1 MYQVLIVEDD
11 PMVADID
18 RQYVEMNSAFQVV
31 KTCKNGAE
39 GLEYLQHHDVDL
51 IILDYYTP
59 AMDGTEFVDRLHA
72 AGKRP
77 DIIMVTSA
85 NDTCIVQGLLA
96 RGVLD
101 YLVKPFQYSRFHQ
114 ALERFLNSRQLLGCH
129 SEVLDQGSIDQL
141 FQRTSPPAQATEAP
155 QLAKGLNPGT
165 LDRVRAFFACHPNE
179 FFTSEQVSEHLGL
192 SRITIRRYVSYMA
205 DEQEIESS
213 IDYQTGGRPAVRY
226 THKTKP
232 QST

>member
-1 MYQVLIVEDD
+1 MYRVIIIEDD

-18 RQYVEMNSAFQVV
+18 RQYVEMDNAFRVV
-31 KTCKNGAE
+31 KVCKNGSE
-39 GLEYLQHHDVDL
+39 GLEYLKTNKVDL

-59 AMDGTEFVDRLHA
+59 AMNGTEFVDKLHA
-72 AGKRP
+72 MGKAP
-77 DIIMVTSA
+77 AIIMVTSA

-114 ALERFLNSRQLLGCH
+114 ALERFVKSKQLLVNDAE
-129 SEVLDQGSIDQL
+129 SLDQGSIDRL
-141 FQRTSPPAQATEAP
+141 FQRNPTSHATNAF
-155 QLAKGLNPGT
+155 QLAKGLNAGT
-165 LDRVRAFFACHPNE
+165 LERVRRFFAKHPNE

-192 SRITIRRYVSYMA
+192 SRITIRRYVGFMA
-205 DEQEIESS
+205 DENEITSS

-226 THKTKP
+226 SLKSK
-232 QST
+232 

>member
-1 MYQVLIVEDD
+1 MYRVIIIEDD

-18 RQYVEMNSAFQVV
+18 RQYVEMDNAFRVV
-31 KTCKNGAE
+31 KICKSGSE
-39 GLEYLQHHDVDL
+39 GLEYLQNNKVDL

-59 AMDGTEFVDRLHA
+59 TMNGTEFVDKLHA
-72 AGKRP
+72 MGKAP
-77 DIIMVTSA
+77 AIIMVTSA

-114 ALERFLNSRQLLGCH
+114 ALERFVKSKQILVNDTGC
-129 SEVLDQGSIDQL
+129 LDQGSIDRL
-141 FQRTSPPAQATEAP
+141 FQRTPTSYATDIS
-155 QLAKGLNPGT
+155 QLAKGLNAGT
-165 LDRVRAFFACHPNE
+165 LERVRRFFADHPDE

-192 SRITIRRYVSYMA
+192 SRITIRRYVGFMA
-205 DEQEIESS
+205 DENEITSS

-226 THKTKP
+226 SLKLK
-232 QST
+232 

>member
-1 MYQVLIVEDD
+1 
-11 PMVADID
+11 
-18 RQYVEMNSAFQVV
+18 
-31 KTCKNGAE
+31 
-39 GLEYLQHHDVDL
+39 
-51 IILDYYTP
+51 
-59 AMDGTEFVDRLHA
+59 MDGTEFVDRLHA

-141 FQRTSPPAQATEAP
+141 FQRTSPPAQAAEAP

-226 THKTKP
+226 THKPKP
-232 QST
+232 

>member
-18 RQYVEMNSAFQVV
+18 QQYVQMNSAFQVV

-39 GLEYLQHHDVDL
+39 GLEYLKFHDVDL

-59 AMDGTEFVDRLHA
+59 TMNGTEFVDRLHA
-72 AGKRP
+72 SGKMP
-77 DIIMVTSA
+77 AIIMVTSA

-114 ALERFLNSRQLLGCH
+114 ALDRFVNSRQLLGCH
-129 SEVLDQGSIDQL
+129 AEVLDQGSIDQL
-141 FQRTSPPAQATEAP
+141 FQSTPPPAQAAEAP
-155 QLAKGLNPGT
+155 QLAKGLHSGT
-165 LDRVRAFFACHPNE
+165 LERVRAFFSCHPNE

-205 DEQEIESS
+205 DKQEIESS
-213 IDYQTGGRPAVRY
+213 IDYQTGGRPAVLY
-226 THKTKP
+226 TCKSKP
-232 QST
+232 